1 MEIIVCVNQINII
14 KILFNHI
21 YNKLQYLLLIL

>member
-1 MEIIVCVNQINII
+1 MEIIVCVNKKNII